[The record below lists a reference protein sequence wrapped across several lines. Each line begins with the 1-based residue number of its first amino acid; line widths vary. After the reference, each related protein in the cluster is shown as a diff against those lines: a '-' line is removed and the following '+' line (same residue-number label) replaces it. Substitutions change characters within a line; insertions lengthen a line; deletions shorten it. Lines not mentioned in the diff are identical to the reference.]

1 MRITEQELKKLKRTE
16 LCDLLLEQ
24 VKVIEDLQEKV
35 DIQEE
40 KLAERKVHIDKAG
53 TIAEACFHMN
63 GVLEAAEK
71 AAQQY
76 LENIEMLNTRQEEI
90 CAQKEEEI
98 NAKVAQMIA
107 DTEHACE
114 EKTRVIEENCLA
126 KEKEADAYFIAQT
139 KEADDYFA
147 TKKQEADAY
156 AESKIKE
163 ADDYWAVKTNE
174 TDVYCEDKTR
184 KTEEACAVKTNEVE
198 NYCERVKTETEEACE
213 NKTKET
219 EENCASLQEITDK
232 RCVNQLDEMEAKCA
246 EMLNTTTQKCADME
260 AATEQRIEQRWAE
273 LTNKL
278 EAFIDAH
285 EGLRGLLA
293 SAGIQSN
300 ML

>member
-40 KLAERKVHIDKAG
+40 KLAERKVHIEKAG

-76 LENIEMLNTRQEEI
+76 LENIEMLHIRQEEI
-90 CAQKEEEI
+90 CAQKEEET
-98 NAKVAQMIA
+98 NAKIAQMIA
-107 DTEHACE
+107 DTESMCA
-114 EKTRVIEENCLA
+114 EKTRVTKENCLE
-126 KEKEADAYFIAQT
+126 KEKEADAYFVAQT
-139 KEADDYFA
+139 KEADHYFA
-147 TKKQEADAY
+147 TKRQEADTYMEA
-156 AESKIKE
+156 KTKE

-174 TDVYCEDKTR
+174 TDVYCEDKIR
-184 KTEEACAVKTNEVE
+184 KTEEACVNKSKA
-198 NYCERVKTETEEACE
+198 TEE
-213 NKTKET
+213 
-219 EENCASLQEITDK
+219 
-232 RCVNQLDEMEAKCA
+232 KCA
-246 EMLNTTTQKCADME
+246 KLE
-260 AATEQRIEQRWAE
+260 AETEQRMEQRWTE
-273 LTNKL
+273 VTNKL